1 MLLSLQENEMTR
13 KYKLQEQAK
22 WEQQNL
28 GTESGLLHKEASV
41 EDASQ

>member
-1 MLLSLQENEMTR
+1 MTR

-28 GTESGLLHKEASV
+28 GTESGLLKEASV
-41 EDASQ
+41 EDPSQ